1 MTSRAATRLLS
12 KMLGPDRCTK
22 LSSAPCR
29 PGTTPR
35 SCGGLRDPNAGV
47 AWIQAAQACAEGDLA
62 WDEAYAQW
70 RAAEAMLS
78 DRSERATAVTALRR
92 AHELAVDLEAAP
104 LRAQVEAL
112 ADTARV
118 PLTIPQRSQDETA
131 TSMPGLTP
139 REREVLAYVVAGR
152 TYGEIAR
159 ELVISEKTVSAHISN
174 LLHKTGTSSR
184 VELAQLVG
192 RLARHHDQQGSSL

>member
-1 MTSRAATRLLS
+1 MYQAQLRALQAWYGAEVMR
-12 KMLGPDRCTK
+12 
-22 LSSAPCR
+22 
-29 PGTTPR
+29 
-35 SCGGLRDPNAGV
+35 GLRDPNAGP
-47 AWIQAAQACAEGDLA
+47 AWIRAAQACAEGELA

-70 RAAEAMLS
+70 RAAEAFLQDGS
-78 DRSERATAVTALRR
+78 ARTTAARALRR
-92 AHELAVDLEAAP
+92 AHELAVHLEAAP

-112 ADTARV
+112 AGTARV
-118 PLTIPQRSQDETA
+118 PLTIPRRSGDETA
-131 TSMPGLTP
+131 ATLPALTP

-174 LLHKTGTSSR
+174 VLHKTGTSSR

-192 RLARHHDQQGSSL
+192 RLAQNRDQQGPVCEWPSR